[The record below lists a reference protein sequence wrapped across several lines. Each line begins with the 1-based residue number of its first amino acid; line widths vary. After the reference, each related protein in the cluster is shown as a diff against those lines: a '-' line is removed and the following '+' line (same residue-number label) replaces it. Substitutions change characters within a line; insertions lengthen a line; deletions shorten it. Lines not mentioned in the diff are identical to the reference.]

1 MSVHACR
8 YGIFRTLM
16 MTAMLCI
23 TSSMAAVLFN
33 DKCSVSFGSSP
44 LAWGYLMWW
53 IVDTASRITLWPL
66 GDRAR
71 LWKMVTAH
79 KNLSNIVLLIS
90 ALLPPLLFVFEVSTP
105 EICAPV

>member
-1 MSVHACR
+1 
-8 YGIFRTLM
+8 M